1 MIVTRGIGGPR
12 NGSIVAS
19 GYTIAA
25 LAIIVTT
32 FRDLIRFTLRVG
44 QSIKFNLER

>member
-25 LAIIVTT
+25 LAIITT
-32 FRDLIRFTLRVG
+32 YKNTINFVLKIG
-44 QSIKFNLER
+44 QRGGFILER